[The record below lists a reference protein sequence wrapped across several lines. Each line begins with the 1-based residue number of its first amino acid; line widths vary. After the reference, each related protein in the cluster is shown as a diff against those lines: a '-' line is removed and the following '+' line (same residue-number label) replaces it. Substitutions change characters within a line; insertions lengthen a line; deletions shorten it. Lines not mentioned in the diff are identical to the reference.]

1 MFNRDSDFAKTLIE
15 VFKQLEKKYNK
26 RFIVT
31 SGNAKLVEDSLLPQM
46 IVQDQKSGEIVA

>member
-1 MFNRDSDFAKTLIE
+1 